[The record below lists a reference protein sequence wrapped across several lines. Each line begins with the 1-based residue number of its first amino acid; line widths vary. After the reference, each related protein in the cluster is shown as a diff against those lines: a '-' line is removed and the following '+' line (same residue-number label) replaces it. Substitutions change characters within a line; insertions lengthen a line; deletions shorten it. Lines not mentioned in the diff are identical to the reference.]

1 MGTLG
6 PNNSLVLANDSLLGI
21 IAMSNPTNAQLSD
34 DSYVTAVLALGQT
47 SQYLK
52 ATGFNFT
59 IPLDATIT
67 GITVEVERS
76 STALS
81 ALSDSSVRL
90 VNGGT
95 VSGDNKAA
103 GGTWPTVD
111 TYQSYGSSTDLWGLT
126 LTPADVNAS
135 NFGVVFSA
143 AAALAATLQID
154 HVRLTVHYL
163 GSNRATQSRYVRTG
177 MSTSGRTL

>member
-6 PNNSLVLANDSLLGI
+6 PNNSLTLANDSLLGV

-34 DSYVTAVLALGQT
+34 DAYVTAVLALGQV

-52 ATGFNFT
+52 ATNFSFT

-76 STALS
+76 ATALS
-81 ALSDSSVRL
+81 AVSDSSVRL
-90 VNGGT
+90 VKGGV

-111 TYQSYGSSTDLWGLT
+111 AYQSYGGATDLWGLA
-126 LTPADVNAS
+126 LTPQDVNAAT
-135 NFGVVFSA
+135 FGVVLNAS
-143 AAALAATLQID
+143 AALAATLQID
-154 HVRLTVHYL
+154 HVRITVHYV
-163 GSNRATQSRYVRTG
+163 GSNRTTQDRWPRTQ
-177 MSTSGRTL
+177 MSISGRML

>member
-6 PNNSLVLANDSLLGI
+6 PNNAATLANDSLLGL

-34 DSYVTAVLALGQT
+34 DAYVTAVLALGQT

-59 IPLDATIT
+59 IPLDAMIT

-76 STALS
+76 ATALS

-90 VNGGT
+90 VQGG
-95 VSGDNKAA
+95 VISGDNKAA
-103 GGTWPTVD
+103 AGTWPTTD
-111 TYQSYGSSTDLWGLT
+111 TYQTYGSATDLWGLS
-126 LTPADVNAS
+126 LTPADINAS

-154 HVRLTVHYL
+154 HIRITVSYL
-163 GSNRATQSRYVRTG
+163 GSNRAVQTRWPRTQ
-177 MSTSGRTL
+177 MSISGRML